1 MNLKFK
7 RVWVTISRSM
17 MDTPS
22 KCVFEHEVPLL
33 RSLHGE
39 EAVTVLAK
47 PPVGIEPTAW
57 EEFADLNVEDEW
69 DRLANVY
76 GTHPDS
82 AVLLVEWVFHNDKR
96 NLAKFGLG
104 PDEEVET
111 TVGNDDDG
119 DKALRVDEIPSST
132 VTTADLGNR
141 EVLQDYLRRLGVQFH
156 HNNSV
161 ETLRQKLEDGIVDYL
176 EERGLEYSAE
186 AALENLVAQFD
197 AVAEGP
203 NDHGEQAAG

>member
-57 EEFADLNVEDEW
+57 EEFA
-69 DRLANVY
+69 
-76 GTHPDS
+76 
-82 AVLLVEWVFHNDKR
+82 
-96 NLAKFGLG
+96 
-104 PDEEVET
+104 
-111 TVGNDDDG
+111 
-119 DKALRVDEIPSST
+119 
-132 VTTADLGNR
+132 
-141 EVLQDYLRRLGVQFH
+141 
-156 HNNSV
+156 
-161 ETLRQKLEDGIVDYL
+161 
-176 EERGLEYSAE
+176 
-186 AALENLVAQFD
+186 
-197 AVAEGP
+197 
-203 NDHGEQAAG
+203 